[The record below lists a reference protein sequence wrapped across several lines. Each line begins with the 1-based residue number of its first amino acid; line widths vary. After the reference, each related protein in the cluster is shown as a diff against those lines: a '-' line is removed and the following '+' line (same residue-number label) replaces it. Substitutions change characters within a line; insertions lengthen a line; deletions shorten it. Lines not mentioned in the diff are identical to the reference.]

1 MAKSPYRPFK
11 PKHEQMA
18 LVPETSGNTINGVGE
33 ESFRR
38 ASPIYW
44 HDPDTLV
51 HGELQKWFYTQD
63 PDNVAIAGAREA
75 RAKFLDIEV
84 PPVSGE
90 PLDQS
95 AETWTRDL
103 RAFAA
108 TLDMELFGI
117 TALKDKWLFERHN
130 LSQKWIIMIGVAH
143 DYDQI
148 KHAPEDLAGAE
159 VIRQYGRGTK
169 AAKDIAT
176 WIRER
181 GRDAVPHGGPMAG
194 SLLLIPPA
202 IECGFGELGKHGS
215 IINREFGSSFRLACV
230 LTDIPLVAT
239 EKETYG
245 VDDFCSRCQVC
256 ANECPPEAILSR
268 SLTKTTVVQFVL
280 RFVPGAFPAAA
291 RESSNNSHV
300 GPLVTSNNK
309 QEGSLCNLN
318 RYMSTS
324 RHDGVSCL
332 PQSVRRWASA
342 ISGSFLTCWEA
353 TVEPPSFWCT
363 YWRSSSSRRPS

>member
-11 PKHEQMA
+11 PKHEQMV

-33 ESFRR
+33 EGFRR

-51 HGELQKWFYTQD
+51 HGDLQKWFYTQD
-63 PDNVAIAGAREA
+63 PDNVAIAKAREA
-75 RAKFLDIEV
+75 REKFLDIEV
-84 PPVSGE
+84 PPVSSE

-95 AETWTRDL
+95 AEAWTSDL

-117 TALKDKWLFERHN
+117 TALQEKWLFERHN

-256 ANECPPEAILSR
+256 ANECPPEAILPEKNWVRGEQKWYVDFDKCIPFFNENYGCAICIAVCPWSI
-268 SLTKTTVVQFVL
+268 
-280 RFVPGAFPAAA
+280 PGRGPKIVEQLA
-291 RESSNNSHV
+291 RR
-300 GPLVTSNNK
+300 TARNK
-309 QEGSLCNLN
+309 Q
-318 RYMSTS
+318 
-324 RHDGVSCL
+324 
-332 PQSVRRWASA
+332 Q
-342 ISGSFLTCWEA
+342 
-353 TVEPPSFWCT
+353 
-363 YWRSSSSRRPS
+363 

>member
-11 PKHEQMA
+11 PKLEQTA

-33 ESFRR
+33 EGFRR

-63 PDNVAIAGAREA
+63 PDNVAIAKAREA
-75 RAKFLDIEV
+75 REKFLDIEV
-84 PPVSGE
+84 PPVSSE
-90 PLDQS
+90 PLDRS
-95 AETWTRDL
+95 AEAWSSDL

-117 TALKDKWLFERHN
+117 TALQEKWLFERHN

-256 ANECPPEAILSR
+256 ANECPPEAILPEKNWVRGEQKWYVDFDKCIPFFNENYGCAICIAVCPWSI
-268 SLTKTTVVQFVL
+268 
-280 RFVPGAFPAAA
+280 PGRGPRIVEQLARRAA
-291 RESSNNSHV
+291 R
-300 GPLVTSNNK
+300 NK
-309 QEGSLCNLN
+309 Q
-318 RYMSTS
+318 
-324 RHDGVSCL
+324 
-332 PQSVRRWASA
+332 Q
-342 ISGSFLTCWEA
+342 
-353 TVEPPSFWCT
+353 
-363 YWRSSSSRRPS
+363 

>member
-1 MAKSPYRPFK
+1 MDKSPYRPFK

-33 ESFRR
+33 EGFRR

-51 HGELQKWFYTQD
+51 HGDLQKWFYTQD
-63 PDNVAIAGAREA
+63 PDNVAIAKAREA
-75 RAKFLDIEV
+75 REKFLDIEV
-84 PPVSGE
+84 PPVSSE

-95 AETWTRDL
+95 AEAWSSDL

-117 TALKDKWLFERHN
+117 TALQEKWLFERHN

-194 SLLLIPPA
+194 SMLLIPPA

-256 ANECPPEAILSR
+256 ANECPPEAILPEKNWVRGEQKWYVDFDKCIPFFNENYGCAICIAVCPWSI
-268 SLTKTTVVQFVL
+268 
-280 RFVPGAFPAAA
+280 PGRGPRIVEQLARRAA
-291 RESSNNSHV
+291 R
-300 GPLVTSNNK
+300 NK
-309 QEGSLCNLN
+309 Q
-318 RYMSTS
+318 
-324 RHDGVSCL
+324 
-332 PQSVRRWASA
+332 Q
-342 ISGSFLTCWEA
+342 
-353 TVEPPSFWCT
+353 
-363 YWRSSSSRRPS
+363 

>member
-33 ESFRR
+33 EGFRR

-51 HGELQKWFYTQD
+51 HGDLQKWFYTQD
-63 PDNVAIAGAREA
+63 PDNVAIAKAREA
-75 RAKFLDIEV
+75 REKFLDIEV
-84 PPVSGE
+84 PPVSSE

-95 AETWTRDL
+95 AEAWSSDL

-117 TALKDKWLFERHN
+117 TALQEKWLFERHN

-230 LTDIPLVAT
+230 LTDIPLIAT

-256 ANECPPEAILSR
+256 ANECPPEAILPEKNWVRGERKWYVDFDKCIPFFNENYGCAICIAVCPWSI
-268 SLTKTTVVQFVL
+268 
-280 RFVPGAFPAAA
+280 PGRGPKIVEQLA
-291 RESSNNSHV
+291 RR
-300 GPLVTSNNK
+300 TARNK
-309 QEGSLCNLN
+309 Q
-318 RYMSTS
+318 
-324 RHDGVSCL
+324 
-332 PQSVRRWASA
+332 Q
-342 ISGSFLTCWEA
+342 
-353 TVEPPSFWCT
+353 
-363 YWRSSSSRRPS
+363 